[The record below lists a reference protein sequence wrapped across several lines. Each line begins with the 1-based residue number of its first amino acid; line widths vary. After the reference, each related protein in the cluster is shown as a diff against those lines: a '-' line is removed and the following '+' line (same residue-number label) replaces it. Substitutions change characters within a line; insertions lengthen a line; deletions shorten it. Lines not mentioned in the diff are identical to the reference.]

1 MLSIF
6 EFQKRFPDEEACFH
20 YLYEQKWPLGFVC
33 PRCNHL
39 EAYFIRTRKLMQC
52 KSCRHQ
58 ASVTAGTIFHK
69 LRQPLRVIFWAC
81 YWFATTKKGISS
93 KELQRKLGIKS
104 YQTAWT
110 LAHKIRKAM
119 KSSGQYPI
127 QNDVEFDEAFLG
139 LPDEGSESSRRA
151 LVKAVVETDGRFIGR
166 TYLEHLQCGTAKTI
180 ESFIDKC
187 VRPGVVIKTDGHPV
201 YQFLKQH
208 YEHRAYKMY
217 RNKGDIEKNLPK
229 IHIIIA
235 NLKMWLAGTFNCM
248 PYKHAQRYLDEF
260 CFRFNR
266 RWKLENIFD
275 KLIIRAVVTAPITY
289 AELTG

>member
-20 YLYEQKWPLGFVC
+20 YLYEQKWPLGFAC
-33 PRCNHL
+33 PRCNHP

-69 LRQPLRVIFWAC
+69 LRQPLLVLFWAC

-110 LAHKIRKAM
+110 LSHKIRKAM

-166 TYLEHLQCGTAKTI
+166 TYLEHLQSGTAKTI
-180 ESFIDKC
+180 ETFLDKF

-217 RNKGDIEKNLPK
+217 RNKDDIEKNLPK

-275 KLIIRAVVTAPITY
+275 KLIIRAVGTPPITY

>member
-6 EFQKRFPDEEACFH
+6 EFQKRFPDEEACFK

-33 PRCNHL
+33 PRCDHPD
-39 EAYFIRTRKLMQC
+39 AYFIKTRRLLQC
-52 KSCRHQ
+52 KSCKHQ

-69 LRQPLRVIFWAC
+69 MRQPLLVLLWAC
-81 YWFATTKKGISS
+81 YWLATTKKGISS
-93 KELQRKLGIKS
+93 KELQRKLGLKS

-110 LAHKIRKAM
+110 LSHKIRKAM

-139 LPDEGSESSRRA
+139 LPDEASESSRRA
-151 LVKAVVETDGRFIGR
+151 LVKAVVETDGNFIGR
-166 TYLEHLQCGTAKTI
+166 AYLEHLQSGTAKTI
-180 ESFIDKC
+180 QNFIHKC
-187 VRPGVVIKTDGHPV
+187 VKPGVVIKTDGHPL

-208 YEHRAYKMY
+208 YEHRAHKMY
-217 RNKGDIEKNLPK
+217 RNKDDIEKNLPK
-229 IHIIIA
+229 IHMVIA

-266 RWKLENIFD
+266 RWKLEKIFD
-275 KLIIRAVVTAPITY
+275 KLIIRAVRTSPITY